1 MQGVCKGKRQLK
13 QRDIDDIEWY
23 LEKRGSRKILPNLE
37 ISDLKCLWWVLNSFS
52 GDFWVSE
59 FWFFFG
65 RRASE
70 DFSVFSF
77 HLVFW
82 SRIFQSS
89 RVQLIELDQL
99 IKTEKQDS
107 GAHFILG
114 DPGADLYFSSR
125 HLMNKS
131 AVLWFEFLSKR
142 FGPGPSSV
150 ELQVR

>member
-1 MQGVCKGKRQLK
+1 MQGRATIVTKGYR
-13 QRDIDDIEWY
+13 RYRMVPRET
-23 LEKRGSRKILPNLE
+23 
-37 ISDLKCLWWVLNSFS
+37 
-52 GDFWVSE
+52 WVSE
-59 FWFFFG
+59 NFTQSRNLGFEVFVMGLELFFGWLLGLGVLIFFFG
-65 RRASE
+65 QRASE
-70 DFSVFSF
+70 DFSVFLF

-82 SRIFQSS
+82 SRIFQSL